1 MTRNDISRSADSTRG
16 AAAKTNPCLHRPE
29 DAIILLLEMQ
39 SPIVASSRTQPEAQ
53 LRRVASILTRCAR
66 ELEIP
71 VLTSVVP
78 LAPGEEPKLIEELA
92 DCVALPRTTVSALDD
107 EAIAGQ
113 LTSSGR
119 KLIALGGV
127 SSEIALLHTA
137 LALRRQQFEVHLLVD
152 CCGGLGERSE
162 QAALRQMEAA
172 GVTLSSVPSFL
183 SALISE
189 LSSTNGQIVMK
200 ALAAFWS

>member
-1 MTRNDISRSADSTRG
+1 MAQENPLSSTGRAK
-16 AAAKTNPCLHRPE
+16 AATETSLIQRRPE
-29 DAIILLLEMQ
+29 NAIVLLLEMQ
-39 SPIVASSRTQPEAQ
+39 PEIVASSRTQPEAQ
-53 LRRVASILTRCAR
+53 LRRVASVLTRCAR
-66 ELEIP
+66 ELDIP

-78 LAPGEEPKLIEELA
+78 LAPGVAPELIEELSA
-92 DCVALPRTTVSALDD
+92 CKAVPRNTVSALDD
-107 EAIAGQ
+107 ESVAAEFA
-113 LTSSGR
+113 SSER
-119 KLIALGGV
+119 RLVALGGV

-137 LALRRQQFEVHLLVD
+137 LSLRRQQYEVHLLID

-183 SALISE
+183 TALISD
-189 LSSTNGQIVMK
+189 LSSTNGRIVMN